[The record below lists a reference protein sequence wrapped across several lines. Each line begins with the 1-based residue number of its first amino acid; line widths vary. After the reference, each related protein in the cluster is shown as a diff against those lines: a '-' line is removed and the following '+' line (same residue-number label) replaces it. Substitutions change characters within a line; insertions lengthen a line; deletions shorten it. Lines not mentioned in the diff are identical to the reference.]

1 MLLRAS
7 EQGTLHHGLPRGTS
21 PTDMLLLQCPS
32 CHHRPGRL
40 PHSEYRD
47 IWGVVCV
54 CMYVRVS
61 MCNDLLRPP
70 NRWIT
75 AYQLSVG
82 LWTSLV
88 LPWAQ
93 QPLVRWNQNG
103 ALKVVSVRRDGQAE
117 MVPGCGSHASLTAGL
132 SGPYPTA
139 GIWGHTY
146 WASSRFRGPCC
157 SQLTA
162 QSNHWLLPSR
172 AAQVLSF
179 GELLGA
185 ASMTQ

>member
-1 MLLRAS
+1 MLRAS
-7 EQGTLHHGLPRGTS
+7 EQGTLHHGLPRSTG
-21 PTDMLLLQCPS
+21 PADMLLLQRPS
-32 CHHRPGRL
+32 RHHRPGHL
-40 PHSEYRD
+40 PHSEY
-47 IWGVVCV
+47 WGVVCV
-54 CMYVRVS
+54 CMCVRVS
-61 MCNDLLRPP
+61 MRDDPLRPS
-70 NRWIT
+70 NGWIT

-82 LWTSLV
+82 LWTTLCCPGLSS
-88 LPWAQ
+88 
-93 QPLVRWNQNG
+93 PLSDGIRTVPLR
-103 ALKVVSVRRDGQAE
+103 LSVCEEAGL
-117 MVPGCGSHASLTAGL
+117 VPGCGSHARLNAGL
-132 SGPYPTA
+132 SGPYPRA

-146 WASSRFRGPCC
+146 WASSRFRGPCS

>member
-1 MLLRAS
+1 MLRAS
-7 EQGTLHHGLPRGTS
+7 EQGTLHHGLSRGTG
-21 PTDMLLLQCPS
+21 PADMLLLQRPS
-32 CHHRPGRL
+32 CHHRPGHL
-40 PHSEYRD
+40 PHSEYWGV
-47 IWGVVCV
+47 WGVVCV

-61 MCNDLLRPP
+61 MRVDPLRPS
-70 NRWIT
+70 NGWIT
-75 AYQLSVG
+75 TYPLSVG

-93 QPLVRWNQNG
+93 QLFVRWNQNSV
-103 ALKVVSVRRDGQAE
+103 LKAVGVRRDGQAG
-117 MVPGCGSHASLTAGL
+117 MVPGCGSHAWLNAGP
-132 SGPYPTA
+132 SGPYPRA

-146 WASSRFRGPCC
+146 WASSRFRGPCS